1 VSSSDS
7 VDINGRSSRVRCPVQ
22 TLSPPSCF
30 CSKLG
35 SLLACMQDDSRLC
48 QTEKRRLRQ
57 NPDFQPAGCCMVISF
72 VLVGASFLPSFL
84 ASPPSSSRSWP
95 AGPPATTLSK
105 LRLACLLACSLAR
118 LLLSLGCGG
127 RRGGRRKYVHSF
139 VRSFFAATVDRSM
152 GQVQGGDRSG

>member
-1 VSSSDS
+1 MGERNKRLSYVSSSDS

-105 LRLACLLACSLAR
+105 LRLACSLAS
-118 LLLSLGCGG
+118 LSGLWWSA
-127 RRGGRRKYVHSF
+127 RWSKEVRSF
-139 VRSFFAATVDRSM
+139 VRSFVLRSYS
-152 GQVQGGDRSG
+152 R